1 MRSNDTIQGNSE
13 QISRS
18 CFAPNHLALH
28 PCVENITL
36 VIKNDEISVGSS
48 PQCAFFIFKA
58 EASRYGNRKGPIQ
71 LLRSLENLLGWIVS
85 CTFNSFAK
93 GASRETREIAD
104 AFI

>member
-71 LLRSLENLLGWIVS
+71 LLSFENLLGWIVS